1 MVRVKGLSPIISVIA
16 LVLSTVAIGVIITE
30 LLSDLSEQQNEQK
43 CTADICIACKNDICG
58 AFVSNTTLPQGWNI
72 EVSCKVSCNDEACLT
87 DCNST
92 NKINITKNIQ
102 LSGFVL
108 NISKFYGFAG

>member
-1 MVRVKGLSPIISVIA
+1 MVRVKGLNPIISVIA

-30 LLSDLSEQQNEQK
+30 LLSDLSEQQK

-72 EVSCKVSCNDEACLT
+72 EVSCKVSCNDVACLT